1 MPGFINSEDCFGGII
16 HAYFTQLIFSKIRK
30 IKFVLVS
37 HYTDLERTAIN
48 FAKAFE
54 QFLVNFANHSQII
67 DELCESVS
75 LLVNCVP
82 KTVS

>member
-54 QFLVNFANHSQII
+54 QFLVIFANNSQNYAR
-67 DELCESVS
+67 VS